1 MERLTRK
8 RPEFSDAL
16 KRAFEEAKFAR
27 ENFHDNTD
35 WVSGWGHNFCCP
47 KCAAH
52 MIFDVKMEYNPP
64 HTYKCSNCGTEAS
77 SKKHDEA
84 WVYYYRSRMGG
95 YLPSCAAAALFG
107 DKDSLD
113 FIIKYVDFYADNY
126 HKYPVHGEYAGK
138 GRVMNQGLDEAVWA
152 IEIISALR
160 VCGDLI
166 PEEKKA
172 VWMEKF
178 FRPMTELLIPQANKI
193 HNIPTWLICCVGVIG
208 IYFKDNELLDLALNG
223 EFGIRNQVAK
233 GFTADGIW
241 YEGSMTYH
249 YYTTKALTHFFA
261 FYAELAPEDKI
272 FDSFAKMYTTP
283 LLLAHDGYRVPAIN
297 DGWYPVAASF
307 PLVASRMC
315 EDQSLV
321 KFMERV
327 VSETPRVL
335 AGVSALLY
343 SLCEEEVEVLSDTR
357 LAVVKTPFHVLFKSG
372 VIATSH
378 MHSDYLSIR
387 IAPFSDDLGTPG
399 YGHPLT
405 PSWYRRVTS
414 HNAIAV
420 DGEQPYWTLIPSVM
434 ERVDGG
440 ARGTLEPGAW
450 RDLAKAERTVT
461 VEGDTVRDIS
471 VFEAA
476 TEHTYDW
483 FFHSRGNAV
492 YSCDAKERIESLDGG
507 DGYQHFEDI
516 CRMATNGSFTASFT
530 LDNGETLTL
539 AVPSTDGI
547 EVYVAK
553 SPDNPADKKRN
564 TVILRRRATSA
575 SFAVEF
581 TRK

>member
-1 MERLTRK
+1 
-8 RPEFSDAL
+8 
-16 KRAFEEAKFAR
+16 
-27 ENFHDNTD
+27 
-35 WVSGWGHNFCCP
+35 
-47 KCAAH
+47 
-52 MIFDVKMEYNPP
+52 
-64 HTYKCSNCGTEAS
+64 
-77 SKKHDEA
+77 
-84 WVYYYRSRMGG
+84 
-95 YLPSCAAAALFG
+95 
-107 DKDSLD
+107 
-113 FIIKYVDFYADNY
+113 
-126 HKYPVHGEYAGK
+126 
-138 GRVMNQGLDEAVWA
+138 
-152 IEIISALR
+152 
-160 VCGDLI
+160 
-166 PEEKKA
+166 
-172 VWMEKF
+172 
-178 FRPMTELLIPQANKI
+178 
-193 HNIPTWLICCVGVIG
+193 
-208 IYFKDNELLDLALNG
+208 
-223 EFGIRNQVAK
+223 
-233 GFTADGIW
+233 
-241 YEGSMTYH
+241 
-249 YYTTKALTHFFA
+249 
-261 FYAELAPEDKI
+261 
-272 FDSFAKMYTTP
+272 
-283 LLLAHDGYRVPAIN
+283 
-297 DGWYPVAASF
+297 
-307 PLVASRMC
+307 MC

-327 VSETPRVL
+327 VSETPQVL

-372 VIATSH
+372 VIAASH

-420 DGEQPYWTLIPSVM
+420 DGEQPYWTVIPSVM

-492 YSCDAKERIESLDGG
+492 YSCDAKERIDSLDGG

-539 AVPSTDGI
+539 AVPSTEGI